1 MGGKKKGGAGKAGD
15 GEEEKYDPAMMTTML
30 AAQVQSLKERLSS
43 EQERRDSAVATIE
56 GIRVDEREMLEKI
69 ESMKT

>member
-1 MGGKKKGGAGKAGD
+1 
-15 GEEEKYDPAMMTTML
+15 MMTTML